1 MTAKISEA
9 LGKRLAEAE
18 QTEPQQEIP
27 VIVTVTAGADP
38 AALEQKGLKIHRTFT
53 HIPAI
58 SGTLTAAEVHDM
70 AQLEQVEH
78 IDYDSKAWA
87 L

>member
-9 LGKRLAEAE
+9 LGKRLTEAE
-18 QTEPQQEIP
+18 QEEIP
-27 VIVTVTAGADP
+27 VIVTVTAGTDP
-38 AALEQKGLKIHRTFT
+38 AILVQQGLKIHHTFT

-58 SGTLTAAEVHDM
+58 AGTLTAAAVHDM
-70 AQLEQVEH
+70 AQLAQVEH